1 MVDKKQ
7 STKKKPTTAKK
18 RAVYVP
24 DETEKYM
31 SKKQLKYFK
40 NYFYSL
46 CERIVQ
52 SNEKLIDEMKDN
64 LEATPDDNDRAS
76 KESEF
81 SMVLR
86 GRDRERQLMSKIEQA
101 IKRIDNA
108 TFGYCDECAEP
119 IGIERVLARP
129 VATLCIE
136 CKNLQEE
143 YEKSGGTF

>member
-1 MVDKKQ
+1 MVDKTV
-7 STKKKPTTAKK
+7 TKKKTTLSKRKK
-18 RAVYVP
+18 PSYTP
-24 DETEKYM
+24 DDTEKYM
-31 SKKQLKYFK
+31 SKKQL
-40 NYFYSL
+40 NYFRQHF
-46 CERIVQ
+46 ENMGEKIVQ

-64 LEATPDDNDRAS
+64 LETTPDENDRAS

-86 GRDRERQLMSKIEQA
+86 GRDRERQLMSKIEHA
-101 IKRIDNA
+101 IRRINEA
-108 TFGYCDECAEP
+108 SFGFCNECGEP
-119 IGIERVLARP
+119 IGIKRMLARP